1 MVQRNFFLIKRFSFF
16 IQVIVSGGISSDL
29 IILDDCLTL
38 NLNSNVWTAT
48 TNLLQPRADHVM
60 IQINSNE
67 LLIVGKVSKKKGYD
81 LIMACCLIS
90 VRSWNFKHGGS
101 LKASFLAKNQHAI
114 KEKSLKKSYE

>member
-1 MVQRNFFLIKRFSFF
+1 MAPKVTNALLIKRFSFF

-67 LLIVGKVSKKKGYD
+67 LLIVGKVPKKKVYSNEG
-81 LIMACCLIS
+81 LLC
-90 VRSWNFKHGGS
+90 
-101 LKASFLAKNQHAI
+101 
-114 KEKSLKKSYE
+114 